1 MRGSRLRKIFYP
13 RAYYPLSLRC
23 RPIDNLYKGNNEG
36 NKGPGSIYCHPLTDE
51 EITIKPEPATVKV
64 KAQALKSLKEVVV

>member
-1 MRGSRLRKIFYP
+1 
-13 RAYYPLSLRC
+13 
-23 RPIDNLYKGNNEG
+23 
-36 NKGPGSIYCHPLTDE
+36 LTDE